1 MFTLRKF
8 QKEDTKTVALLV
20 MNTYMRFNFN
30 EYTIKSASQEYI
42 NHYDPKKNTTQQ
54 LYENFQK
61 TPIFYVAVENNQI
74 LGMIRGRLDKIVN
87 LFVDGKHHKKG
98 IGRLLVNK
106 FESEARKQKS
116 KEIRIRASL
125 YAVTF
130 YQKMG
135 YKKTTGIRNFHG
147 LKIYPMKK
155 IID

>member
-1 MFTLRKF
+1 
-8 QKEDTKTVALLV
+8 
-20 MNTYMRFNFN
+20 MNTFGHFNKT
-30 EYTIKSASQEYI
+30 EYIRKSAVEEYL
-42 NHYDPKKNTTQQ
+42 NFYNPKKNSIQR
-54 LYENFQK
+54 LYENLQK
-61 TPIFYVAVENNQI
+61 TPIFYVAAENNQI

-106 FESEARKQKS
+106 FESEARKQKF